1 MCVMRHDNTCNKYT
15 SLLKQMHKFT
25 QVNKH
30 NRLAYE
36 NCMLTKLQ
44 STTVHYVPLCTSFLH
59 AGGPS
64 YWPMQNF
71 YIANHS
77 TGLLVVNT
85 GCNTKMVETCEK

>member
-36 NCMLTKLQ
+36 NCMLTKLE
-44 STTVHYVPLCTSFLH
+44 STIHVHVVFAFYTCKQDGH
-59 AGGPS
+59 DAGE
-64 YWPMQNF
+64 
-71 YIANHS
+71 
-77 TGLLVVNT
+77 L
-85 GCNTKMVETCEK
+85 